1 METYYVNGSYKH
13 KSTAVISVED
23 RGFNFS
29 DGVYEVVAFKKERLL
44 NFSKHMKRLKKSLL
58 NLKIKKPFKNMKSLE
73 LIILNLVKI
82 NRLKSGFIYLQITRG
97 NARRDHLFP
106 ANIKPNV
113 VIFLFPEKKIKN
125 LLQGVKVGLSE
136 DMRWMRCDVKSISLL
151 PNLLEKQKAFEKGF
165 FEIWQMRGNFIT
177 EGSTSNAFIVDSNHQ
192 ILTHP
197 KNNYI
202 LGGVTRDTVIEL
214 ARKNGMNVIE
224 KPFSVSDIQE
234 CNEAFLT
241 STTVG
246 VIPVIK
252 IDSLTINQMKK
263 GRVTT
268 FLTDKYNNYLSNQIN
283 E

>member
-1 METYYVNGSYKH
+1 
-13 KSTAVISVED
+13 
-23 RGFNFS
+23 
-29 DGVYEVVAFKKERLL
+29 
-44 NFSKHMKRLKKSLL
+44 
-58 NLKIKKPFKNMKSLE
+58 
-73 LIILNLVKI
+73 
-82 NRLKSGFIYLQITRG
+82 
-97 NARRDHLFP
+97 
-106 ANIKPNV
+106 
-113 VIFLFPEKKIKN
+113 
-125 LLQGVKVGLSE
+125 
-136 DMRWMRCDVKSISLL
+136 
-151 PNLLEKQKAFEKGF
+151 
-165 FEIWQMRGNFIT
+165 MRGNFIT
-177 EGSTSNAFIVDSNHQ
+177 EGSTSNAFIVDSNQQ

-214 ARKNGMNVIE
+214 ARKNGMDVIE
-224 KPFSVSDIQE
+224 KPFSVSDIQK